1 MKTAQLLTTA
11 ILTFLCLGAG
21 AEEAEQIYNQTCVV
35 CHGDGAEG
43 APRPGVKSEWEPR
56 LAYGIEELYL
66 STIEGLGPTM
76 PPRGMCMDCSDS
88 QLKAVVDYMIR
99 ELK

>member
-1 MKTAQLLTTA
+1 M
-11 ILTFLCLGAG
+11 
-21 AEEAEQIYNQTCVV
+21 
-35 CHGDGAEG
+35 
-43 APRPGVKSEWEPR
+43 KSEWEPR